1 MVLEAHL
8 KAVSDRVEEA
18 CEEAKR
24 KPLADMIKRMV
35 EAYVYVKME
44 RSDISVAPYQIAPDA
59 GGPALLKRVVQRLRK
74 AAEAMLETA
83 PDMTSQP
90 DEFT

>member
-1 MVLEAHL
+1 VVLEAHL

-18 CEEAKR
+18 CEKAKR

-44 RSDISVAPYQIAPDA
+44 RSDISVAPHQIAPDA

-83 PDMTSQP
+83 PDMASQP